1 MASPMHDVGK
11 IGVPEDILHKPGKL
25 TSEEFELIKKHAQT
39 GYEILR
45 KSNRSIM
52 KTAAI
57 VALQHHERWDGKGY
71 PQGLEGKN
79 IHVFGRIAAIADVFD
94 ALSHKRCYKDAWP
107 LEKIM
112 DTFKRDAGSHFDPE
126 LMDIFLANINE
137 FMGINLRFPE

>member
-1 MASPMHDVGK
+1 
-11 IGVPEDILHKPGKL
+11 
-25 TSEEFELIKKHAQT
+25 
-39 GYEILR
+39 
-45 KSNRSIM
+45 M

-71 PQGLEGKN
+71 PQGLEGEN

-126 LMDIFLANINE
+126 LIDIFLANINE
-137 FMGINLRFPE
+137 FLEINQRFPE